1 MAGSDTVGAGAGMS
15 TGRAR
20 VQQVTPQAAT
30 AAGGVSFLEQR
41 DLKLVT
47 RCQKGDN
54 EAFKT
59 LVEKYHKKAYSIA
72 LGMVHNPEDAMDITQ
87 EAFIKVHKYID
98 NFKGSSSFY
107 TWLYRIVI
115 NLCIDF
121 LRREGK
127 YSTVGYDD
135 ALTHGSNGQQPLD
148 TEPNGPVPQLE
159 QTQNPSQELGRKEV
173 GEQIQKAIDSLSAN
187 HRTVIVM
194 REVEGLS
201 YREMAKILGCSQGT
215 IMSRLHHARYRLR
228 KILKNY
234 LGSEPEDLSEE

>member
-1 MAGSDTVGAGAGMS
+1 MS
-15 TGRAR
+15 MGRAR
-20 VQQVTPQAAT
+20 VHVSHQASPI
-30 AAGGVSFLEQR
+30 GVSFLEQR
-41 DLKLVT
+41 DRKLVAQ
-47 RCQKGDN
+47 CQKGDE
-54 EAFKT
+54 EAFRT

-72 LGMVHNPEDAMDITQ
+72 LGMVHNPEDALDVTQ

-135 ALTHGSNGQQPLD
+135 ALTHGKEGEVQ
-148 TEPNGPVPQLE
+148 EPVVPAE
-159 QTQNPSQELGRKEV
+159 HVDNPNPSHELGRKEV
-173 GEQIQKAIDSLSAN
+173 GEQIQRAIELLSPN
-187 HRTVIVM
+187 HRAVILM

-201 YREMAKILGCSQGT
+201 YREMARILGCSQGT
-215 IMSRLHHARYRLR
+215 VMSRLHHARYKLR
-228 KILKNY
+228 KLLKEY
-234 LGSEPEDLSEE
+234 IGPGKSTQSDEDVE

>member
-1 MAGSDTVGAGAGMS
+1 MAM
-15 TGRAR
+15 GRVR
-20 VQQVTPQAAT
+20 VPFPNQASPV
-30 AAGGVSFLEQR
+30 GVSFLEQR
-41 DLKLVT
+41 DRKLVA

-54 EAFKT
+54 EAFRT

-127 YSTVGYDD
+127 YSNVGYDD
-135 ALTHGSNGQQPLD
+135 TLPHGSDPTAESTLSHTSD
-148 TEPNGPVPQLE
+148 EVL
-159 QTQNPSQELGRKEV
+159 NPGQELGRKEV
-173 GEQIQKAIDSLSAN
+173 GEKILAAIEHLSAN
-187 HRTVIVM
+187 HRAVIVM

-215 IMSRLHHARYRLR
+215 IMSRLHHARFKLR
-228 KILKNY
+228 KMLKDYMNTGRGE
-234 LGSEPEDLSEE
+234 GSDEE